1 MIEKKELTGCLS
13 AVRFFCER
21 EPQHRF
27 SLGRQP
33 PPSLPFFPIR
43 GRWAQDAVFGEKTV
57 LNKYELFRADLD
69 NAVGNAV

>member
-1 MIEKKELTGCLS
+1 MIEKKNLRAAFRQSVFFAEERRNTGFRS
-13 AVRFFCER
+13 GGNRR
-21 EPQHRF
+21 P
-27 SLGRQP
+27 
-33 PPSLPFFPIR
+33 LPFFPIR

>member
-13 AVRFFCER
+13 AVRFFAEER
-21 EPQHRF
+21 RNTGFRSGGNRRP
-27 SLGRQP
+27 
-33 PPSLPFFPIR
+33 LPFFPIL

>member
-13 AVRFFCER
+13 AVRFFLRKSAATPVFDR
-21 EPQHRF
+21 EATAAL
-27 SLGRQP
+27 S
-33 PPSLPFFPIR
+33 FFPIR